1 MSNSNQELS
10 GWERFQKFV
19 SESASIKLIV
29 IGFIILLLL
38 IPLALVQDLMRER
51 SDRQFEAIN
60 EVSQTWGQEQT
71 VSGPF
76 ITVPYYQK
84 VRLAN
89 GQESVSLEKSFAH
102 FLPEKLQVNAQ
113 VNTETR
119 SRGIYDVVVYT
130 TQVTLDGVFKSPDIS
145 ILNGVDTA
153 LWNEAI
159 VSLGISDLHNLGDL
173 LVLDWNGEK
182 INLSPGVGNSELI
195 ESGVSSPLKL
205 EAISAGKEYK
215 FSITFSLRGSQG
227 IYFMPLG
234 KETNVH
240 LAGNWAS
247 PSFQG
252 AFFPTHN
259 ITENNFTA
267 DWKVIFLNR
276 NYPQEFSGVPSGFS
290 ESRFGMSLFVPVSD
304 YQKNQRSAKYA
315 VLIIAL
321 TFMVFF
327 FVQVLNKVRV
337 HGIQFVLVG
346 LALCLFYVLLLS
358 FTEHVGFNIA
368 YLLSCI
374 MTIGLV
380 SLYVKAIFKN
390 NRLSM
395 LNFLFMFL
403 IYLFVFVIIQL
414 EQYSLLVGSI
424 GLFAVLAVAMYLSRN
439 ITWGD
444 SLAKGARE

>member
-1 MSNSNQELS
+1 
-10 GWERFQKFV
+10 
-19 SESASIKLIV
+19 
-29 IGFIILLLL
+29 
-38 IPLALVQDLMRER
+38 
-51 SDRQFEAIN
+51 
-60 EVSQTWGQEQT
+60 
-71 VSGPF
+71 
-76 ITVPYYQK
+76 
-84 VRLAN
+84 
-89 GQESVSLEKSFAH
+89 
-102 FLPEKLQVNAQ
+102 
-113 VNTETR
+113 
-119 SRGIYDVVVYT
+119 
-130 TQVTLDGVFKSPDIS
+130 
-145 ILNGVDTA
+145 
-153 LWNEAI
+153 
-159 VSLGISDLHNLGDL
+159 
-173 LVLDWNGEK
+173 
-182 INLSPGVGNSELI
+182 
-195 ESGVSSPLKL
+195 
-205 EAISAGKEYK
+205 
-215 FSITFSLRGSQG
+215 
-227 IYFMPLG
+227 
-234 KETNVH
+234 
-240 LAGNWAS
+240 
-247 PSFQG
+247 
-252 AFFPTHN
+252 
-259 ITENNFTA
+259 
-267 DWKVIFLNR
+267 
-276 NYPQEFSGVPSGFS
+276 
-290 ESRFGMSLFVPVSD
+290 MSLFVPVSD

-403 IYLFVFVIIQL
+403 IYLFVFVIIPFVFVIIQL